1 MLAGLNIQ
9 RSDCSQ
15 SGKVY
20 NITTTTSLASDALLT
35 SDCGTSSLSL
45 SARPGQRL
53 NVSIV
58 DFTADESHAGSR
70 SCVNYFEMRDDVT
83 DDSMTVCAGVDR
95 ERHVLTSTGNQL
107 RVTFH
112 LHDANKQ
119 KFLLQL
125 QGYHECILTGTY
137 KNRDAYTCM
146 M

>member
-1 MLAGLNIQ
+1 
-9 RSDCSQ
+9 
-15 SGKVY
+15 
-20 NITTTTSLASDALLT
+20 
-35 SDCGTSSLSL
+35 
-45 SARPGQRL
+45 
-53 NVSIV
+53 
-58 DFTADESHAGSR
+58 
-70 SCVNYFEMRDDVT
+70 MRDDVT

-137 KNRDAYTCM
+137 KNRCLYMYDVMVA
-146 M
+146 